1 MTFKIEPI
9 GFVKSGIKN
18 RRKVVNSRSKA
29 QIVVEPSYEK
39 ALDGI
44 DSFSHVIIVFW
55 LHKIKKNERS
65 IMQVHPYR
73 NPSLP
78 LKGVF
83 ATRSPVR
90 PNPIGLTV
98 VKLIKRKGNV
108 LTVMGLDAIDGTP
121 VLDIKPYVPEPF
133 LKAEISLPGWIKKN
147 KRKAT

>member
-1 MTFKIEPI
+1 MAFSVKPI
-9 GFVKSGIKN
+9 GVVKSSIKN
-18 RRKVVNSRSKA
+18 RRKVAHDDLKA
-29 QIVVEPSYEK
+29 QIIVDPAYQK

-44 DSFSHVIIVFW
+44 DSFSHIIIVFW
-55 LHKIKKNERS
+55 LHKIKKGERL

-98 VKLIKRKGNV
+98 VKLLKRKENL
-108 LTVMGLDAIDGTP
+108 LTVTGLDAIDGTP
-121 VLDIKPYVPEPF
+121 VLDIKPYLPEQF
-133 LKAEISLPGWIKKN
+133 SNVELTIPGWVKKN
-147 KRKAT
+147 R

>member
-1 MTFKIEPI
+1 MTFRLEPVGVI
-9 GFVKSGIKN
+9 KSSIKN
-18 RRKVVNSRSKA
+18 RHTVAHGYLKA
-29 QIVVEPSYEK
+29 QVIIDPAYEK

-44 DSFSHVIIVFW
+44 ESFSHIIIVFW
-55 LHKIKKNERS
+55 LHRIKKSERL

-98 VKLIKRKGNV
+98 VKLLKRKTNI
-108 LTVMGLDAIDGTP
+108 LTVGGLDAIDGTP
-121 VLDIKPYVPEPF
+121 VLDIKPYLPEPVSN
-133 LKAEISLPGWIKKN
+133 AEISTPGWVNKN
-147 KRKAT
+147 R

>member
-1 MTFKIEPI
+1 MAFSVKPI
-9 GFVKSGIKN
+9 GVVKSSIKN
-18 RRKVVNSRSKA
+18 RRKVAHDDLKA
-29 QIVVEPSYEK
+29 QIIVDPAYQK

-44 DSFSHVIIVFW
+44 DSFSHIIIVFW
-55 LHKIKKNERS
+55 LHKIKKGERL

-98 VKLIKRKGNV
+98 VKLLKRKENL
-108 LTVMGLDAIDGTP
+108 LTVAGLDAIDGTP
-121 VLDIKPYVPEPF
+121 VLDIKPYLPEQF
-133 LKAEISLPGWIKKN
+133 SNVELTIPGWVKKN
-147 KRKAT
+147 R

>member
-1 MTFKIEPI
+1 MTFRLEPI
-9 GFVKSGIKN
+9 GVIKSSIKN
-18 RRKVVNSRSKA
+18 RRTVAHGYLKA
-29 QIVVEPSYEK
+29 QVIIDPAYEK

-44 DSFSHVIIVFW
+44 ESFSHIIIVFW
-55 LHKIKKNERS
+55 LHKIKKSERL

-98 VKLIKRKGNV
+98 VKLLKRKANI
-108 LTVMGLDAIDGTP
+108 LTVEGLDAIDGTP
-121 VLDIKPYVPEPF
+121 VLDIKPYLPEPVF
-133 LKAEISLPGWIKKN
+133 KCRNIDTGMGKEK
-147 KRKAT
+147 